1 MEIDRI
7 IAEKSV
13 DLFGMTINQV
23 HGELIDEE
31 LTYSDFL
38 TLLKEVAYE
47 YGRVIERR
55 YGDE

>member
-1 MEIDRI
+1 MEIDKI
-7 IAEKSV
+7 IAEKSI
-13 DLFGMTINQV
+13 DLFGMTINKIHEEV
-23 HGELIDEE
+23 ISEE
-31 LTYSDFL
+31 LTYYDFL